1 MNTAIEEHL
10 TPESSDVCTIMV
22 LYEGDATRA
31 RALTA
36 CDFLVNQFW
45 KDVELKFHWWRTD
58 FLCDSTL
65 AMAAAAN
72 AVAAD
77 FLIVCLDSPQ
87 QIAPPLES
95 WFESWLNKRIGR
107 DGALVD
113 LTHNIGSFE
122 EFTLIQKFLREVS
135 QRGNFDYLTAILR
148 DEGSPKEENPAL
160 KEYFER
166 IDDILNEPRPP
177 SHFGLNE

>member
-1 MNTAIEEHL
+1 
-10 TPESSDVCTIMV
+10 
-22 LYEGDATRA
+22 
-31 RALTA
+31 
-36 CDFLVNQFW
+36 
-45 KDVELKFHWWRTD
+45 
-58 FLCDSTL
+58 
-65 AMAAAAN
+65 MAAAAN

-135 QRGNFDYLTAILR
+135 QRGNFDQLTAILR

>member
-1 MNTAIEEHL
+1 MNTGIEEQL
-10 TPESSDVCTIMV
+10 TPESSDVCTIVV
-22 LYEGDATRA
+22 LYDGNATRA

-65 AMAAAAN
+65 AMAASTN

-87 QIAPPLES
+87 EIAPPLES
-95 WFESWLNKRIGR
+95 WFESWLNERSGR

-113 LTHNIGSFE
+113 LTRNLGSFE
-122 EFTLIQKFLREVS
+122 ELTLMQGFLREVS
-135 QRGNFDYLTAILR
+135 RRGSFDYLTTFQGDGWISR
-148 DEGSPKEENPAL
+148 TDNQPA
-160 KEYFER
+160 KDYFQR
-166 IDDILNEPRPP
+166 IDDILSEPRPP